1 MKNLFVRFAQD
12 DQGQD
17 LVEYG
22 LLLGVIT
29 VAVIVTVKSIGTE
42 VSRIFTEAETEIKTI

>member
-1 MKNLFVRFAQD
+1 MKNFFVRFAQD
-12 DQGQD
+12 EQGQD

-29 VAVIVTVKSIGTE
+29 VATIATVKLIGGH
-42 VSRIFTEAETEIKTI
+42 VAAIFTEAEAEIKTI